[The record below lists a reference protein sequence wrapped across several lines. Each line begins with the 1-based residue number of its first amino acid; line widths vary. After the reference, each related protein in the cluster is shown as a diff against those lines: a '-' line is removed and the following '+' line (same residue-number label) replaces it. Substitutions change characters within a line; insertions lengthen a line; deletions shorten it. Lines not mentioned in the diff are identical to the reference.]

1 MVWTM
6 QCTRKGLVR
15 LVVPFLLLAGLLA
28 GGCTTFNHAWTEAAK
43 ESFATNSLLGC
54 WEGTW
59 LSDANGH
66 NGNLRCVVTLKND
79 GTYKARFHAI
89 YKKVLGFGYTV
100 TLKAAETNG
109 VWGLPVRRLCSGHKF
124 LFHVPLQVR
133 SRHVSNDAAGCAYQC
148 GGQTGDPRPCVEP
161 CPKTLIEMTDTM
173 AWSPCCKSHS
183 TITSLGEK
191 RFDGNRG

>member
-109 VWGLPVRRLCSGHKF
+109 VFQFSGEADLGWWAGGVYQYEGYARDTNFFSTYRCKYDHGTFQMTRPVALTNAAAKPVIHALVLNPVR
-124 LFHVPLQVR
+124 
-133 SRHVSNDAAGCAYQC
+133 
-148 GGQTGDPRPCVEP
+148 
-161 CPKTLIEMTDTM
+161 
-173 AWSPCCKSHS
+173 
-183 TITSLGEK
+183 K
-191 RFDGNRG
+191 R